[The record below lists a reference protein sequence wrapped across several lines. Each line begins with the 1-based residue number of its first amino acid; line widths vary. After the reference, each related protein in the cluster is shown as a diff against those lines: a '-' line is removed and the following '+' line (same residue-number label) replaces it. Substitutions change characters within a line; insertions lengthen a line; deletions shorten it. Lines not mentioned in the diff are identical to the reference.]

1 MSADIRGVVF
11 FKKILKDGEINPD
24 SGNERLQED
33 DGEFLDDASHF
44 TTDMINNSEYHD
56 ISENITDRTINEDP
70 PEEISEGGQ
79 DSVQTDA
86 TSVENP
92 VSNPISKNA
101 LPLSEN

>member
-1 MSADIRGVVF
+1 MSADIRVVVF

-33 DGEFLDDASHF
+33 DGEFLDNASHF

-70 PEEISEGGQ
+70 PEEIAEGGQ
-79 DSVQTDA
+79 DSVQLLF
-86 TSVENP
+86 
-92 VSNPISKNA
+92 IYIWLA
-101 LPLSEN
+101 L